1 MKAHS
6 RCLKYVNTKII
17 FNSDFDYFSRKT
29 HEFYELTLISTPLSA
44 TEGGAPYKLE
54 LTLKDKTIFPV
65 TKLQILQKDGD
76 KLPKTREQA
85 LGYKIEQVYLYQGR
99 IAVFIN
105 VFAYGFE
112 EAAMSYMVVTGK
124 LPVS

>member
-1 MKAHS
+1 M
-6 RCLKYVNTKII
+6 N
-17 FNSDFDYFSRKT
+17 
-29 HEFYELTLISTPLSA
+29 A

-54 LTLKDKTIFPV
+54 LTLEDKTIFPV

-76 KLPKTREQA
+76 KLPKTREDA